1 MQQIEQGN
9 LKKGLSNRHIQLI
22 ALGGSIGTG
31 LFLGIAQTI
40 KLAGP
45 SVILG
50 YAIAGLIA
58 FLMMRQLGEMIVE
71 EPVSGS
77 FSHFAYKYWGKF
89 AGFMSGWN
97 YWVLNIL
104 VCMAELSAIGLYIH
118 YWWPEIPTWV
128 SALGF
133 FIFINLINLLH
144 VKLFGEM
151 EFWLAIIKVL
161 AIVAMIAFGSY
172 LLTTGSGGTQS
183 NLHNLWALGGFFPN
197 GVMGLVMA
205 MAMAMIIFA
214 FGGIELVGIAAAE
227 TDNPQKTL
235 PKAVNQIVYRVL
247 LFYILSLVIILSLYP
262 WNQMAQGGSPFVLI
276 FDSLGSQTV
285 ATILNFVVLTAAVSV
300 YNSTNYCTSRMLLG
314 LAQQGNAPQFLSK
327 INRRGIPVNAV
338 MVSAFFTLMC
348 VLINYLFPEK
358 AFNLLMMLVV
368 AAIVINW
375 VVISYTHLKFKKHM
389 ISIHAP
395 TQFPSIAYPFTNYLC
410 IIFMCGI
417 LLIMSQTPDM
427 RIAVMM
433 IPVWISVL
441 LVAYFFKNKKIT
453 ANPLALKD
461 KMRSITKA

>member
-1 MQQIEQGN
+1 MQHIEQGN

-31 LFLGIAQTI
+31 LFLGISQTI

-50 YAIAGLIA
+50 YAIAGIIA
-58 FLMMRQLGEMIVE
+58 FLMMRQLGEMIVH

-104 VCMAELSAIGLYIH
+104 VCMAELSAVGLYIH
-118 YWWPEIPTWV
+118 YWWPDIPTWV
-128 SALGF
+128 SALGL
-133 FIFINLINLLH
+133 FIFINVINLLH

-151 EFWLAIIKVL
+151 EFWLAIIKVV
-161 AIVAMIAFGSY
+161 AIIAMIAFGSY
-172 LLTTGSGGTQS
+172 LLASGSGHSQS
-183 NLHNLWALGGFFPN
+183 SLQNLWQLGGFFPN
-197 GVMGLVMA
+197 GITGLVMA
-205 MAMAMIIFA
+205 MAMIMFA

-247 LFYILSLVIILSLYP
+247 LFYILSLVVILSLYP
-262 WNQMAQGGSPFVLI
+262 WNMMAEGGSPFVLI

-285 ATILNFVVLTAAVSV
+285 TAVLNFVVLTAAVSV

-314 LAQQGNAPQFLSK
+314 LAQQGNAPKFLSK
-327 INRRGIPVNAV
+327 INPRGIPVNAI
-338 MVSAFFTLMC
+338 MVSAFFTLIC

-375 VVISYTHLKFKKHM
+375 VVISYTHLKFKKAMNRMQVKTH
-389 ISIHAP
+389 
-395 TQFPSIAYPFTNYLC
+395 FPSVAYPFTNYLC
-410 IIFMCGI
+410 IAFMACI
-417 LLIMSQTPDM
+417 LLIMSRSPDM
-427 RIAVMM
+427 QIAVLM
-433 IPVWISVL
+433 IPVWITIL
-441 LVAYFFKNKKIT
+441 LTAYFFKRKQEDHVALLEKSKIT
-453 ANPLALKD
+453 SLPEA
-461 KMRSITKA
+461 

>member
-172 LLTTGSGGTQS
+172 LLATGSGGTQS

-205 MAMAMIIFA
+205 MAMIMFA

-453 ANPLALKD
+453 ANQLALKD
-461 KMRSITKA
+461 KMRSITKS

>member
-71 EPVSGS
+71 DPVSGS
-77 FSHFAYKYWGKF
+77 FSHFAYKYWSKF

-133 FIFINLINLLH
+133 FIFINVINLLH

-161 AIVAMIAFGSY
+161 AIIAMIAFGSY
-172 LLTTGSGGTQS
+172 LLASGSGGSQS
-183 NLHNLWALGGFFPN
+183 SIQNLWELGGFFPN
-197 GVMGLVMA
+197 GIMGLVMA
-205 MAMAMIIFA
+205 MAMIMFA

-235 PKAVNQIVYRVL
+235 PKAINQIVYRVL

-285 ATILNFVVLTAAVSV
+285 ATILNFVVLTAAISV

-314 LAQQGNAPQFLSK
+314 LAQQGNAPKFLSK
-327 INRRGIPVNAV
+327 INSRGVPVNAV

-389 ISIHAP
+389 IAMNAA
-395 TQFPSIAYPFTNYLC
+395 TQFPSILYPFTNYLC
-410 IIFMCGI
+410 IVFMCGI
-417 LLIMSQTPDM
+417 LVIMSQTPDM
-427 RIAVMM
+427 RIAVLM
-433 IPVWISVL
+433 IPVWISAL
-441 LVAYFFKNKKIT
+441 SIAYFFQTKKVT
-453 ANPLALKD
+453 ANQLVSKD
-461 KMRSITKA
+461 KMRSIPKA

>member
-1 MQQIEQGN
+1 MPQTPQHQQGN
-9 LKKGLSNRHIQLI
+9 LKKGLSSRHIQLI

-118 YWWPEIPTWV
+118 YWWPDVPTWV

-133 FIFINLINLLH
+133 FIFINVINLLN

-151 EFWLAIIKVL
+151 EFWLAIIKVI
-161 AIVAMIAFGSY
+161 AIIAMIAFGSY
-172 LLTTGSGGTQS
+172 LLASGNGAASS
-183 NLHNLWALGGFFPN
+183 NLSNLWALGGFFPN

-205 MAMAMIIFA
+205 MAMIMFA

-227 TDNPQKTL
+227 TDNPKTTL
-235 PKAVNQIVYRVL
+235 PKAINQIVYRVL

-276 FDSLGSQTV
+276 FDSLGSQT
-285 ATILNFVVLTAAVSV
+285 ATTVLNFVVLTVAVSV

-314 LAQQGNAPQFLSK
+314 LAEQGNAPKLFSK
-327 INRRGIPVNAV
+327 INDRGIPVNAV
-338 MVSAFFTLMC
+338 MASAFFTLLC

-358 AFNLLMMLVV
+358 AFSLLMMLVV

-375 VVISYTHLKFKKHM
+375 VVISYTHLKFKQRM
-389 ISIHAP
+389 IATNTP
-395 TQFPSIAYPFTNYLC
+395 TLFPSIAYPLSNYLC
-410 IIFMCGI
+410 IAFMCGI
-417 LLIMSQTPDM
+417 LLIMSLTPDM
-427 RIAVMM
+427 RIAVWM
-433 IPVWISVL
+433 IPIWISIL
-441 LVAYFFKNKKIT
+441 LIAYFFQKKKT
-453 ANPLALKD
+453 ADHAILSKD
-461 KMRSITKA
+461 NVRLL

>member
-77 FSHFAYKYWGKF
+77 CSHFAYKYWGKF

-183 NLHNLWALGGFFPN
+183 NLHNLWALGGFFSN

-205 MAMAMIIFA
+205 MAMIMFA

-433 IPVWISVL
+433 IPVWISLL

-453 ANPLALKD
+453 ANQLALKD

>member
-71 EPVSGS
+71 DPVSGS
-77 FSHFAYKYWGKF
+77 FSHFAYKYWSKF

-133 FIFINLINLLH
+133 FIFINVINLLH

-161 AIVAMIAFGSY
+161 AIIAMIAFGSY
-172 LLTTGSGGTQS
+172 LLASGSGGSQS
-183 NLHNLWALGGFFPN
+183 NIQNLWELGGFFPN
-197 GVMGLVMA
+197 GIMGLVMA
-205 MAMAMIIFA
+205 MAMIMFA

-235 PKAVNQIVYRVL
+235 PKAINQIVYRVL

-285 ATILNFVVLTAAVSV
+285 ATILNFVVLTAAISV

-314 LAQQGNAPQFLSK
+314 LAQQGNAPKFLSK
-327 INRRGIPVNAV
+327 INPRGVPVNAV
-338 MVSAFFTLMC
+338 MVSAFFTLLC

-375 VVISYTHLKFKKHM
+375 VVISYTHLKFKKQM
-389 ISIHAP
+389 IKMNAA
-395 TQFPSIAYPFTNYLC
+395 TQFPSILYPFTNYLC
-410 IIFMCGI
+410 IVFMGGI
-417 LLIMSQTPDM
+417 LVIMSQTPDM
-427 RIAVMM
+427 RIAVLM
-433 IPVWISVL
+433 IPVWISAL
-441 LVAYFFKNKKIT
+441 SIAYFFQTRKVM
-453 ANPLALKD
+453 ANQLVSKD
-461 KMRSITKA
+461 KMRSIPKA

>member
-1 MQQIEQGN
+1 MPQTPQHQQGN
-9 LKKGLSNRHIQLI
+9 LKKGLSSRHIQLI

-89 AGFMSGWN
+89 SGFMSGWN

-118 YWWPEIPTWV
+118 YWWPDVPTWV

-133 FIFINLINLLH
+133 FIFINVINLLN

-151 EFWLAIIKVL
+151 EFWLAIIKVI
-161 AIVAMIAFGSY
+161 AIIAMIAFGSY
-172 LLTTGSGGTQS
+172 LLASGNGAASS
-183 NLHNLWALGGFFPN
+183 NLSNLWALGGFFPN

-205 MAMAMIIFA
+205 MAMIMFA

-227 TDNPQKTL
+227 TDNPKTTL
-235 PKAVNQIVYRVL
+235 PKAINQIVYRVL

-276 FDSLGSQTV
+276 FDSLGSQTA
-285 ATILNFVVLTAAVSV
+285 ATVLNFVVLTAAVSV

-314 LAQQGNAPQFLSK
+314 LAEQGNAPKLFSK
-327 INRRGIPVNAV
+327 INDRGIPVNAV
-338 MVSAFFTLMC
+338 MASAFFTLLC

-358 AFNLLMMLVV
+358 AFSLLMMLVV

-375 VVISYTHLKFKKHM
+375 VVISYTHLKFKQRM
-389 ISIHAP
+389 IATNTP
-395 TQFPSIAYPFTNYLC
+395 TLFPSIAYPLSNYLC
-410 IIFMCGI
+410 IAFMCGI
-417 LLIMSQTPDM
+417 LLIMSLTPDM
-427 RIAVMM
+427 RIAVWM
-433 IPVWISVL
+433 IPIWISIL
-441 LVAYFFKNKKIT
+441 LIAYFFQKKKT
-453 ANPLALKD
+453 AGHAILSKD
-461 KMRSITKA
+461 NVRLL

>member
-1 MQQIEQGN
+1 MQHIEQGN

-31 LFLGIAQTI
+31 LFLGISQTI

-58 FLMMRQLGEMIVE
+58 FLMMRQLGEMIVH

-104 VCMAELSAIGLYIH
+104 VCMAELSAVGLYIH
-118 YWWPEIPTWV
+118 YWWPDIPTWV
-128 SALGF
+128 SALGL
-133 FIFINLINLLH
+133 FIFINVINLLH

-151 EFWLAIIKVL
+151 EFWLAIIKVV
-161 AIVAMIAFGSY
+161 AIIAMIAFGSY
-172 LLTTGSGGTQS
+172 LLASGSGHSQS
-183 NLHNLWALGGFFPN
+183 SLQNLWQLGGFFPN
-197 GVMGLVMA
+197 GITGLVMA
-205 MAMAMIIFA
+205 MAMIMFA

-247 LFYILSLVIILSLYP
+247 LFYILSLVVILSLYP
-262 WNQMAQGGSPFVLI
+262 WNMMAEGGSPFVLI

-285 ATILNFVVLTAAVSV
+285 TAVLNFVVLTAAVSV

-314 LAQQGNAPQFLSK
+314 LAQQGNAPKFLSK
-327 INRRGIPVNAV
+327 INPRGIPVNAI
-338 MVSAFFTLMC
+338 MVSAFFTLIC

-375 VVISYTHLKFKKHM
+375 VVISYTHLKFKKAMNRMQVKTH
-389 ISIHAP
+389 
-395 TQFPSIAYPFTNYLC
+395 FPSVAYPFTNYLC
-410 IIFMCGI
+410 IAFMASI
-417 LLIMSQTPDM
+417 LLIMSRSPDM
-427 RIAVMM
+427 QIAVLM
-433 IPVWISVL
+433 IPVWIAIL
-441 LVAYFFKNKKIT
+441 LTAYLFKRKQEDHVALLEKSKIT
-453 ANPLALKD
+453 SLPEA
-461 KMRSITKA
+461 